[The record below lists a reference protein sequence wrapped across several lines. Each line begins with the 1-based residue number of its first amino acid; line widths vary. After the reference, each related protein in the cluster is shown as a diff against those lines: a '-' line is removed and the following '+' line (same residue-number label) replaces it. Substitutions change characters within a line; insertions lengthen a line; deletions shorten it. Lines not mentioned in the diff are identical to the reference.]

1 MRQDWTVKSEVVHG
15 MYPLMISTAEKQ
27 IAWLVKR
34 ICPREPDLGIEVKH
48 Y

>member
-15 MYPLMISTAEKQ
+15 MYPLMISIAEKQ
-27 IAWLVKR
+27 ITWLVKR
-34 ICPREPDLGIEVKH
+34 TFPRELGLGIKVEH